1 MQIVSLNHQVFLVS
15 DIKATDNSVAI
26 SGAMEIG
33 CASRPLSQGEV
44 GAYIKARNLKQLTG
58 LTVQGAASYTTR
70 QLSAEELITV
80 DHQERVF
87 EQAQS
92 VAIPHLENETY
103 DRVRG

>member
-1 MQIVSLNHQVFLVS
+1 MQIVSINGQVFLVS
-15 DIKATDNSVAI
+15 DIKAAENAVTITGALEI
-26 SGAMEIG
+26 SS
-33 CASRPLSQGEV
+33 ASRPLSRGEV
-44 GAYIKARNLKQLTG
+44 GAYIKARNLEQLTG

-87 EQAQS
+87 KQAQS

-103 DRVRG
+103 DRVSG